1 MRSTTSPHASLAVCC
16 PTNPLPKDVAVP
28 SSCTSRPVPRSRF
41 PSFSTHA
48 RGSPS
53 HDACTC
59 FVVVSFHARVDRV
72 VLGQPSS
79 WSRAFLVT
87 CETTRCVP
95 RGRASLHQLHRRH
108 ERLPFHAW
116 CPRRRHGRLSC
127 AFLSRPKVL
136 RCHLV
141 GVVSRCVIAVRPSH
155 LESQSSDVGV
165 GGHALLLSMAMRRGH
180 LFDAHHRHAT
190 HKNTHVQV
198 HSLSLPLSPSHSQS
212 LSPSLKPSHTL
223 SLSPSHTLS
232 HTVALTLTHSFPSLP
247 LSLPPSIEGTRP
259 GRWRGV
265 GVAPRRTA
273 GVCHRPRAREEEEG
287 LVHPRGSAGLGAG
300 IPLRAPASPSMDT
313 TRPWMQSPANRT
325 SHGWSASIPTPTPHD
340 ASHTTAKTV
349 CVSACV

>member
-1 MRSTTSPHASLAVCC
+1 M
-16 PTNPLPKDVAVP
+16 P

-87 CETTRCVP
+87 YETTRCVP

-108 ERLPFHAW
+108 ERVRFHVS

-212 LSPSLKPSHTL
+212 LSQTLSNPLTRCHSLPLTHSHTL
-223 SLSPSHTLS
+223 SLSLS
-232 HTVALTLTHSFPSLP
+232 LTLFLLSLS
-247 LSLPPSIEGTRP
+247 LSLPRSK
-259 GRWRGV
+259 
-265 GVAPRRTA
+265 
-273 GVCHRPRAREEEEG
+273 G
-287 LVHPRGSAGLGAG
+287 LVQAGGGESVWHRGARRVSVTVHVLGKRRRVSSILEG
-300 IPLRAPASPSMDT
+300 PLDWERAFLSVPLPLLPWTQHVLGCNRQPTERRMGGPLPS
-313 TRPWMQSPANRT
+313 
-325 SHGWSASIPTPTPHD
+325 PTPTPHD